1 MMFKSFLGVYPVE
14 DTSSITQSQWTDYF
28 ACIVKVSSADGFS
41 EKEKESLAYY
51 LNHMGLPS
59 QVLDDAAGLS
69 KKSFEEL
76 LPSETLREVLAPY
89 IIRDALHISHS
100 DGELSDQEET
110 SLHEMAGVIGF
121 SVQKTDAVIKSI
133 RLYHEAVDEWK
144 KAIE

>member
-14 DTSSITQSQWTDYF
+14 DTSSVTLNQWTDYF
-28 ACIVKVSSADGFS
+28 ACIIKVSSADGFS
-41 EKEKESLAYY
+41 EKEKESLKYY
-51 LNHMGLPS
+51 LNDMGLPS

-100 DGELSDQEET
+100 DGELSEQEES
-110 SLHEMAGVIGF
+110 SLREMAAAIGF
-121 SVQKTDAVIKSI
+121 SAQKADAVLKSI